1 MNIQLSLLLFV
12 ELNISLVTNAYI
24 VVILI
29 IKNEVLSLVNAMI
42 NKEFNIWLALT
53 NKSFDYDNFVDSIKP
68 VLRERIET
76 NEANSFYEFEGF
88 DDTMILFH
96 YLFRDTHVNKMRGK
110 SKSTIETYRK
120 VIVQFVEDCHNYS
133 FDIGIDITNP
143 VTLKN
148 GEVSLFKS
156 LGKRHMQRYV
166 DWLNTKSPYA
176 MINGAYKPASLSQKV
191 NILKGFFKKL
201 YEWKY
206 IDFPLH
212 VGFQSTSL
220 TEADRPNRDASA
232 KHVKYLLQLFEE
244 TGNVPMFSIIHVLT
258 TTGIRNAEFCKLKV
272 GDVVFD
278 SINDGYY
285 INVIAKGNKLRKVP
299 LREKTLNSINLF
311 RYVRGLPSF
320 IEAAKTDPNAPLFTT
335 NRGKAYDPSYLS
347 KYFKR
352 QIEGLPKEKRDEL
365 RDIFSYNE
373 REDPLDENSPIVQK
387 EMTITPHMFRH
398 AFAIISKQSNIELQI
413 ISQSLGH
420 ENLQTTKIYLEKVMA
435 LESHAINSWDDSI
448 FGEYI

>member
-1 MNIQLSLLLFV
+1 MN
-12 ELNISLVTNAYI
+12 N
-24 VVILI
+24 LI
-29 IKNEVLSLVNAMI
+29 INPSNVWS
-42 NKEFNIWLALT
+42 ALT
-53 NKSFDYDNFVDSIKP
+53 NKDVGYDEFVNSIKP
-68 VLRERIET
+68 ILRDQIEK
-76 NEANSFYEFEGF
+76 NEASSFYEFEGF
-88 DDTMILFH
+88 NDTMILCH
-96 YLFRDTHVNKMRGK
+96 YLYRDTHINKNRGK

-120 VIVQFVEDCHNYS
+120 VIVQFILDCHKYS
-133 FDIGIDITNP
+133 LDIGIDITSP
-143 VTLKN
+143 VVLKN

-176 MINGAYKPASLSQKV
+176 QKNGPYKPASLSQKV

-201 YEWKY
+201 FEWNY

-212 VGFQSTSL
+212 LGFQSTSL
-220 TEADRPNRDASA
+220 TEADRPNRDAGA

-258 TTGIRNAEFCKLKV
+258 TTGIRNAEFCRLKV
-272 GDVVFD
+272 GDVVYD
-278 SINDGYY
+278 SINESYY
-285 INVIAKGNKLRKVP
+285 INIIAKGNKLRQVP
-299 LREKTLNSINLF
+299 LRKKTLDSINLF

-320 IEAAKTDPNAPLFTT
+320 SEAVKTDPNAPLFTT
-335 NRGKAYDPSYLS
+335 NKGTAYDPSYLS
-347 KYFKR
+347 KYFQR
-352 QIEGLPKEKRDEL
+352 QIDGLPKEKRDEL
-365 RDIFSYNE
+365 RHVFAYNE
-373 REDPLDENSPIVQK
+373 RENPLDENSPIVQK
-387 EMTITPHMFRH
+387 EMKITPHMFRH
-398 AFAIISKQSNIELQI
+398 SFAIISKQSGVELQR